1 MADMNATSAG
11 RLEGK
16 IALITGAASG
26 IGWVTAELFAQEGAI
41 VILADRAADKLA
53 QRLQG
58 LQAQSGGH
66 RAVALDVTSEDDWKR
81 VLLEIER
88 EFGRLDVLV
97 NNAGIGYFRSIA
109 DTTFEEWRNI
119 LAVNLDSVF
128 LGTKHALPLLA
139 RSGKGSIVNVSSIRG
154 QVAGPNVAAYSA
166 SKAGVRLFTK
176 STAIE
181 CAAARNGIRA
191 NSVHPGVIETPM
203 SAQALEDP
211 AKLQKSLEHIP
222 VGRLGKA
229 AEIAA
234 AIVFLASDES
244 SYMTGSE
251 LTIDGGYTA
260 Q

>member
-1 MADMNATSAG
+1 MNAKAAG
-11 RLEGK
+11 RLDGK

-26 IGWVTAELFAQEGAI
+26 IGWATAELFAEEGAV
-41 VILADRAADKLA
+41 VILADRAADKLEHRRDELA
-53 QRLQG
+53 ARDTR
-58 LQAQSGGH
+58 H
-66 RAVALDVTSEDDWKR
+66 RAFVMDVTSEAEWMR
-81 VLLEIER
+81 VLREIER
-88 EFGRLDVLV
+88 EFDRLDILV
-97 NNAGIGYFRSIA
+97 NNAGIGYFRSIVA
-109 DTTFEEWRNI
+109 TTFEEWRRI
-119 LAVNLDSVF
+119 LSVNLDSVF
-128 LGTKHALPLLA
+128 LGTKHSLPLLT
-139 RSGKGSIVNVSSIRG
+139 RSGKGSIINVSSIRG

-181 CAAARNGIRA
+181 CAAAGNGVRA

-211 AKLQKSLEHIP
+211 AKLAQSVERIP
-222 VGRLGKA
+222 VRRLGKA
-229 AEIAA
+229 SEIAA

-251 LTIDGGYTA
+251 ITIDGGYTA

>member
-1 MADMNATSAG
+1 MNAKAPG
-11 RLEGK
+11 RLHGK

-26 IGWVTAELFAQEGAI
+26 IGWATAELFAAEGA
-41 VILADRAADKLA
+41 VLILTDRAADELA
-53 QRLQG
+53 QRLEDLSRQDTR
-58 LQAQSGGH
+58 H
-66 RAVALDVTSEDDWKR
+66 RAMVLDVTSEAEWMR
-81 VLLEIER
+81 VTQQIER

-97 NNAGIGYFRSIA
+97 NNAGIGYFRSIVE
-109 DTTFEEWRNI
+109 TTFEEWRHI

-128 LGTKHALPLLA
+128 LGTRHALPLLT
-139 RSGKGSIVNVSSIRG
+139 RSGKGSIINVSSIRG

-181 CAAARNGIRA
+181 CAAAGNGVRA

-211 AKLQKSLEHIP
+211 VKLAKSVERIP

-251 LTIDGGYTA
+251 MTVDGGYTA

>member
-1 MADMNATSAG
+1 MNTPRAG
-11 RLEGK
+11 RLAGK

-26 IGWVTAELFAQEGAI
+26 IGWATAEQCVQEGAI
-41 VILADRAADKLA
+41 VILADRDTDKLA
-53 QRLQG
+53 QRLSS
-58 LQAQSGGH
+58 LQVGDDRH
-66 RAVALDVTSEDDWKR
+66 RAMTLDVSSEEQWIR
-81 VLLEIER
+81 TMQEIDGA
-88 EFGRLDVLV
+88 FGRLDVLV

-109 DTTFEEWRNI
+109 EMTYQEWRTI

-128 LGTKHALPLLA
+128 LGTKYALPLLG

-154 QVAGPNVAAYSA
+154 LVAGPNTGAYCA

-176 STAIE
+176 STALE
-181 CAAARNGIRA
+181 CAAMGNGVRA

-203 SAQALEDP
+203 SAQALDE
-211 AKLQKSLEHIP
+211 ATKLERSKTIP
-222 VGRLGKA
+222 VRRFGQP

-251 LTIDGGYTA
+251 VTVDGGYTA

>member
-1 MADMNATSAG
+1 MNANAAG
-11 RLEGK
+11 RLDGK

-26 IGWVTAELFAQEGAI
+26 IGWATTELFAVEGAV
-41 VILADRAADKLA
+41 VILVDRADDKLE
-53 QRLQG
+53 QRARTLRERDVR
-58 LQAQSGGH
+58 H
-66 RAVALDVTSEDDWKR
+66 RTIVLDVTSEAEWIHIMQT
-81 VLLEIER
+81 IEGD
-88 EFGRLDVLV
+88 FGRLDVLV
-97 NNAGIGYFRSIA
+97 NNAGIGYFRSIVE
-109 DTTFEEWRNI
+109 TTFEEWRNI
-119 LAVNLDSVF
+119 LSVNLDSVF

-139 RSGKGSIVNVSSIRG
+139 RSGKGSIINVSSIRG
-154 QVAGPNVAAYSA
+154 QVAGPHVAAYSA

-181 CAAARNGIRA
+181 CAAAGNGIRA

-211 AKLQKSLEHIP
+211 AKLAKSVERIP
-222 VGRLGKA
+222 AGRLGTA
-229 AEIAA
+229 SEIAA

-251 LTIDGGYTA
+251 VTIDGGYTA

>member
-1 MADMNATSAG
+1 MNAKAAG
-11 RLEGK
+11 RLDGK

-26 IGWVTAELFAQEGAI
+26 IGWATTELFATEGAV
-41 VILADRAADKLA
+41 VILADRDAAKLA
-53 QRLQG
+53 QRADTLSKRD
-58 LQAQSGGH
+58 ARH
-66 RAVALDVTSEDDWKR
+66 RVVMLDVTSEVEWMR
-81 VLLEIER
+81 IMQEIER

-97 NNAGIGYFRSIA
+97 NNAGIGYFRSIVE
-109 DTTFEEWRNI
+109 TTFEEWRNI
-119 LAVNLDSVF
+119 LSVNLDSVF
-128 LGTKHALPLLA
+128 LGTKHGLPLLA
-139 RSGKGSIVNVSSIRG
+139 RSGQGSIINVSSIRG
-154 QVAGPNVAAYSA
+154 LVAGPNVAAYSA

-181 CAAARNGIRA
+181 CAAAGNGVRA

-211 AKLQKSLEHIP
+211 AKLAKSVERIP
-222 VGRLGKA
+222 VGRLGRA

-234 AIVFLASDES
+234 AVVFLASDES

-251 LTIDGGYTA
+251 VTIDGGYTA

>member
-1 MADMNATSAG
+1 MDARSEG
-11 RLEGK
+11 RLTGK

-26 IGWVTAELFAQEGAI
+26 IGWVTADLFAQEGAI
-41 VILADRAADKLA
+41 VILTDRAVDTLH
-53 QRLQG
+53 QRVSSLQG
-58 LQAQSGGH
+58 PGDRH
-66 RAVALDVTSEDDWKR
+66 RAIALDVTSEEDWMR
-81 VLLEIER
+81 AVSQIER
-88 EFGRLDVLV
+88 DFGRLDVLV

-109 DTTFEEWRNI
+109 ETTFQEWRNI

-128 LGTKHALPLLA
+128 LGTKHALPLLT
-139 RSGKGSIVNVSSIRG
+139 RSGKGSIINVSSIRG

-181 CAAARNGIRA
+181 CAAAGNGVRA

-203 SAQALEDP
+203 SAQALDDP
-211 AKLQKSLEHIP
+211 AKLEKSLERIP
-222 VGRLGKA
+222 IGRLGKA
-229 AEIAA
+229 AEIAS